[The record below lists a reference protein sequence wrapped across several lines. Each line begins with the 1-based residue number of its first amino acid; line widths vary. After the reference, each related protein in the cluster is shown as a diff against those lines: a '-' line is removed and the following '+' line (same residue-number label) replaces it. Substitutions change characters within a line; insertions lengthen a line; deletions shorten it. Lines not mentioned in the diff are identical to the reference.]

1 MGKNITLDDVMN
13 SSFGESSSEIRASFR
28 KTIQTRQYE
37 SEVVEY
43 ESTVKID
50 KPLTGAERI
59 LLSAILHIQLEY
71 TAYCDLV
78 HKRQVTVEEFN
89 SRKAALTEEINSLK
103 SKAEST
109 VGKSLDE
116 YFELAMSGE

>member
-50 KPLTGAERI
+50 KQLTGAERI

-78 HKRQVTVEEFN
+78 YICYVTVEDFN

>member
-50 KPLTGAERI
+50 KQLTGAERI

-78 HKRQVTVEEFN
+78 YKGQVTVEEFN

-109 VGKSLDE
+109 VGKSLDK
-116 YFELAMSGE
+116 YFELAISGE